1 MDSEYQAEGPNTEEE
16 KKVHKEIYKSVWEG
30 VNSRSSSEIAR
41 CVMLAAALE
50 PLSDKGGCTTRNTN
64 ISRHLKLEYFIT
76 GGINIGQVFR
86 ELAKECLGVYV
97 SPRSVGIV
105 SPPIKMYKHCFNA
118 QRDSLKNRN
127 GGRINQ
133 GIIELLVP
141 IVAAQCLY
149 DRKCSFSVEFLLRK
163 AVHVLKNTTH
173 YDVRELMN
181 MKKLAFMMSCY
192 FDRKVPEYP
201 YTDNV
206 YDYYC
211 RDLQASVNPTSIAHN
226 REFVDSF
233 PTVKKIYDGIMSS
246 EQRSFLG
253 KVEEAFKHSLTMH
266 DPAVGRG
273 FLADCTAAA
282 IYLCLSQ
289 NPGIQII
296 V

>member
-149 DRKCSFSVEFLLRK
+149 DRKCSFSVE
-163 AVHVLKNTTH
+163 
-173 YDVRELMN
+173 
-181 MKKLAFMMSCY
+181 
-192 FDRKVPEYP
+192 
-201 YTDNV
+201 
-206 YDYYC
+206 
-211 RDLQASVNPTSIAHN
+211 I
-226 REFVDSF
+226 
-233 PTVKKIYDGIMSS
+233 G
-246 EQRSFLG
+246 
-253 KVEEAFKHSLTMH
+253 
-266 DPAVGRG
+266 
-273 FLADCTAAA
+273 
-282 IYLCLSQ
+282 
-289 NPGIQII
+289 
-296 V
+296 